1 MKYYHGYW
9 PVLTIIKQYLLNVKK
24 WLAKD
29 LKAEQNDPGLPEKMK
44 AQKKPQKCHSSGSD
58 VESDEELKVDKEESE
73 VEEKLVD
80 MVGKSDE
87 DKVDSE
93 DNRAEMEMFEYY
105 GSGCKNKQEDDD
117 GPRTNHRK
125 IPSVKKSVE

>member
-1 MKYYHGYW
+1 M
-9 PVLTIIKQYLLNVKK
+9 
-24 WLAKD
+24 
-29 LKAEQNDPGLPEKMK
+29 
-44 AQKKPQKCHSSGSD
+44 
-58 VESDEELKVDKEESE
+58 ESDEELKVDEEESE

-80 MVGKSDE
+80 IVEKSDE

-105 GSGCKNKQEDDD
+105 GSGCKNKQDDDD